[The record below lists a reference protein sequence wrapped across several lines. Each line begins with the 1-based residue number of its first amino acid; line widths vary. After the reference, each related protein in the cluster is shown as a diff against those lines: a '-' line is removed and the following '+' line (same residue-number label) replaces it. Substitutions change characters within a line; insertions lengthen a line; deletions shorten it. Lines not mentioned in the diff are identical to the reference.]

1 MSLNIVMERR
11 STYKMLI
18 LNGLTKRFNGVHAV
32 KNVSFEVE
40 RGDVYGFLGP
50 NGAGKTT
57 TIRMIM
63 GIIKPDSGSI
73 HLNGENINSKGRKNL
88 GYLPEDRGLYQKQ
101 KLKEI
106 LIYFGMLRGLSSLEA
121 KKRTSM
127 WLERFELGNQGTR
140 KVEELS
146 KGNQQKIQ
154 FIISLLHDP
163 DLIILDEPF
172 TGLDPLNQL
181 LLKEIMEEKQK
192 EGKTIIF
199 STHQMEQV
207 ERLCNNICLIDKGEL
222 IVEGSLDDI
231 RKKHS
236 SDSVELR
243 FRGDLDKQGVSKYF
257 SELEYTDNTVSG
269 ILNKNSS
276 EFLGWVN
283 SSVDVL
289 SFQLKVPTLEQIFL
303 KEVGQKK

>member
-1 MSLNIVMERR
+1 
-11 STYKMLI
+11 MLI
-18 LNGLTKRFNGVHAV
+18 LEGLRKQFDGAYAV
-32 KNVSFEVE
+32 NNVSFKVD

-63 GIIKPDSGSI
+63 GIIRPDNGSI
-73 HLNGENINSKGRKNL
+73 NLNGNDINALGRQNL

-101 KLKEI
+101 GIEEI
-106 LIYFGMLRGLSSLEA
+106 LHYFGSLRGLQKLDA
-121 KKRTSM
+121 KKKSSM
-127 WLERFELGNQGTR
+127 WLDRFGLSDQGSR

-154 FIISLLHDP
+154 FILSLLHDP

-181 LLKEIMEEKQK
+181 LLKEIIQEKQE

-207 ERLCNNICLIDKGEL
+207 ERLCNNICLIDRGS
-222 IVEGSLDDI
+222 IVVDGALKEI

-236 SDSVELR
+236 SNAVEVR
-243 FRGDLDKQGVSKYF
+243 FSGEIDEKELTSYF
-257 SELEYTDNTVSG
+257 RELETKENTISG
-269 ILNKNSS
+269 VLSKNPNQ
-276 EFLGWVN
+276 FLEWIN
-283 SSVDVL
+283 AKVDVL

-303 KEVGQKK
+303 EEVGSK

>member
-1 MSLNIVMERR
+1 MGRSLSYN
-11 STYKMLI
+11 MLV
-18 LNGLTKRFNGVHAV
+18 LEGLTKKYEGVHAV
-32 KNVSFEVE
+32 DNVSFKVE
-40 RGDVYGFLGP
+40 KGDVYGFLGP

-63 GIIKPDSGSI
+63 GIIYPDTGSI
-73 HLNGENINSKGRKNL
+73 NLNGENINALGRYNL

-101 KLKEI
+101 RLEEI
-106 LIYFGMLRGLSSLEA
+106 LNYFGLLRGLERSDA
-121 KKRTSM
+121 KNRSSM
-127 WLERFELGNQGTR
+127 WLERFGLGDQGSR

-154 FIISLLHDP
+154 FILSLLHDP

-181 LLKEIMEEKQK
+181 LLKEIIQEKQD

-207 ERLCNNICLIDKGEL
+207 ERLCNNICLIDKGSV
-222 IVEGSLDDI
+222 IVEGSLEDI

-236 SDSVELR
+236 SDAVEVR
-243 FRGDLDKQGVSKYF
+243 FSGEINEQKASSYF
-257 SELEYTDNTVSG
+257 NELEITDDTLSG
-269 ILNKNSS
+269 VLSKDPN

-283 SSVDVL
+283 ASVDVL

-303 KEVGQKK
+303 EEVGKKK

>member
-1 MSLNIVMERR
+1 MGKGLIS
-11 STYKMLI
+11 KMLI
-18 LNGLTKRFNGVHAV
+18 LDGLRKQFDGAYAV
-32 KNVSFEVE
+32 NNVSFKVDK
-40 RGDVYGFLGP
+40 GDVYGFLGP

-63 GIIKPDSGSI
+63 GIIHPDKGSI
-73 HLNGENINSKGRKNL
+73 VLNGNDINALGRQNL

-101 KLKEI
+101 RLEEI
-106 LIYFGMLRGLSSLEA
+106 LHYFGLLRGLEKLDA
-121 KKRTSM
+121 KKRSSM
-127 WLERFELGNQGTR
+127 WLDRFGLLDQGNR

-154 FIISLLHDP
+154 FILSLLHDP

-181 LLKEIMEEKQK
+181 LLKEIIQEKQN

-207 ERLCNNICLIDKGEL
+207 ERLCNNICLIDKGS
-222 IVEGSLDDI
+222 IVVEGPLKDI

-236 SDSVELR
+236 SDAVEVR
-243 FRGDLDKQGVSKYF
+243 FSGEIDDKEVASYF
-257 SELEYTDNTVSG
+257 NELEITDDIISG
-269 ILNKNSS
+269 VLSKNPN
-276 EFLGWVN
+276 EFLEWVN
-283 SSVDVL
+283 ARVDVL

-303 KEVGQKK
+303 EEVGKKK

>member
-1 MSLNIVMERR
+1 
-11 STYKMLI
+11 
-18 LNGLTKRFNGVHAV
+18 
-32 KNVSFEVE
+32 
-40 RGDVYGFLGP
+40 
-50 NGAGKTT
+50 
-57 TIRMIM
+57 
-63 GIIKPDSGSI
+63 
-73 HLNGENINSKGRKNL
+73 
-88 GYLPEDRGLYQKQ
+88 
-101 KLKEI
+101 
-106 LIYFGMLRGLSSLEA
+106 MLRGLSSIEA
-121 KKRTSM
+121 KKRSAM
-127 WLERFELGNQGTR
+127 WLERFDLSNQGSR

-243 FRGDLDKQGVSKYF
+243 FRGNLDKQGVSKYF